1 MRYERLHAARS
12 YLDAW
17 QQERFVR
24 ELDEQLTAVAATL

>member
-17 QQERFVR
+17 QQERFVQ
-24 ELDEQLTAVAATL
+24 ELEERLAAVAATL